1 MENNQTEKS
10 VFVFKSFIEEYMD
23 VRRDKADESEAV
35 KSIREGVEMKGA
47 TIWILIAAILLAS
60 LGLNVNSTAV
70 IIGAMLISPLMGPI
84 MGVGL
89 AIGLGDFD
97 LMKRSFKNYLVITLF
112 SVVTATLFFLIS
124 PSVSEGQSELLA
136 RTSPTI
142 YDVFIALFGG
152 AAGFIALST
161 TKKGSVIPGVAIATA
176 LMPPLCTAGFGLA
189 TGNLLYF
196 LGAFYLYFINSVF
209 ICVAT
214 FLGTRFM
221 RFSRLK
227 YVDKEREKKVR
238 KYIVWVV
245 VLTMIPAVYLT
256 YGILN
261 DTIYEGSVN
270 RFVNEQ
276 LSFEN
281 AQVVDKKVEKRDG
294 TKELRVVLVGK
305 EVADSTIIMAQRRM
319 ADYNL
324 GDTKLVVLQG
334 VSGQQAASMDITS
347 VRAQVLED
355 FYKNGEVKLQQQA
368 VLIDSIQGILNSYL
382 TYDELARTL
391 MPEMKVLYP
400 QVTRFSL
407 SRSLEMSVDSARADT
422 VTFAIIHLNK
432 RIKIAAADT
441 LSKAKMVEWMKARTN
456 SKELRLLLE

>member
-368 VLIDSIQGILNSYL
+368 VLIDSIQGILNSFL

-432 RIKIAAADT
+432 RMDDRE
-441 LSKAKMVEWMKARTN
+441 KAKMVEWMKARTN

>member
-1 MENNQTEKS
+1 MESNQTEKS

-23 VRRDKADESEAV
+23 LRRDKADESEAV

-432 RIKIAAADT
+432 RMDDRE
-441 LSKAKMVEWMKARTN
+441 KAKMVEWMKARTN

>member
-1 MENNQTEKS
+1 MNMENNQSEKS
-10 VFVFKSFIEEYMD
+10 VFVVKSFIAEYMD
-23 VRRDKADESEAV
+23 VRRDKADESEAI

-89 AIGLGDFD
+89 AIGQGDFD
-97 LMKRSFKNYLVITLF
+97 LMKRSFKSYLVVTLF
-112 SVVTATLFFLIS
+112 SVLTSTLFFLIS
-124 PSVSEGQSELLA
+124 PSVSGGQSELLA
-136 RTSPTI
+136 RTSPPI
-142 YDVFIALFGG
+142 YDVFIGLFGG

-189 TGNLLYF
+189 TGNLIYF

-209 ICVAT
+209 ICLST
-214 FLGTRFM
+214 YLGTRVM

-238 KYIVWVV
+238 KYIIWVV
-245 VLTMIPAVYLT
+245 ILTMIPAIYLT
-256 YGILN
+256 IGILN

-270 RFVNEQ
+270 RFVAEQ
-276 LSFEN
+276 LSFDN
-281 AQVVDKKVEKRDG
+281 AQVVDAKVEKRDG
-294 TKELRVVLVGK
+294 EKELRVVLVGK
-305 EVADSTIIMAQRRM
+305 EIADSTIIMAQRRM
-319 ADYNL
+319 ADYKL
-324 GDTKLVVLQG
+324 QDTKLVVLQG
-334 VSGQQAASMDITS
+334 VSGQQAATMDITS

-355 FYKNGEVKLQQQA
+355 FYKNGEVKLEQQA
-368 VLIDSIQGILNSYL
+368 LMIDSLRNRLDTYI
-382 TYDELARTL
+382 TYDEMARAL

-400 QVTRFSL
+400 QVSRFSL
-407 SRSLEMSVDSARADT
+407 AHTLEMNIDSTRVDT
-422 VTFAIIHLNK
+422 ITFAVIQLNK
-432 RIKIAAADT
+432 RIDEREKT
-441 LSKAKMVEWMKARTN
+441 KMIEWMKARTN
-456 SKELRLLLE
+456 SKELRLLIEQ

>member
-382 TYDELARTL
+382 TYDELARNL

-407 SRSLEMSVDSARADT
+407 SRSLEVSVDSARADT

-432 RIKIAAADT
+432 RMDDRE
-441 LSKAKMVEWMKARTN
+441 KAKMVEWMKARTN

>member
-10 VFVFKSFIEEYMD
+10 VFVFKSFIEEYLD

-97 LMKRSFKNYLVITLF
+97 LMKRSFKSYLIVTLF

-189 TGNLLYF
+189 TGNLIYF

-214 FLGTRFM
+214 YLGTRFM

-276 LSFEN
+276 LSFDN

-334 VSGQQAASMDITS
+334 VSGQQAATMDITS

-368 VLIDSIQGILNSYL
+368 VLIDSIQGLLNGYL

-400 QVTRFSL
+400 QVSRFSL
-407 SRSLEMSVDSARADT
+407 SKTLEMSIDSARVDT

-432 RIKIAAADT
+432 RIDDREK
-441 LSKAKMVEWMKARTN
+441 SKMVEWLKARTN

>member
-10 VFVFKSFIEEYMD
+10 VFVFKSFIEEYLD
-23 VRRDKADESEAV
+23 VRRDKSDESEAV

-97 LMKRSFKNYLVITLF
+97 LMKRSFKNYLVVTLF

-124 PSVSEGQSELLA
+124 PSVSDGQSELLA

-189 TGNLLYF
+189 TGNLIYF

-214 FLGTRFM
+214 YLGTRVM
-221 RFSRLK
+221 RFSRLQ

-245 VLTMIPAVYLT
+245 VLTMIPALYLT

-276 LSFEN
+276 LSFDN
-281 AQVVDKKVEKRDG
+281 AQVVDKKVERDG
-294 TKELRVVLVGK
+294 MKELRVVLVGR
-305 EVADSTIIMAQRRM
+305 EVPDSTIILAQRRM
-319 ADYNL
+319 IDYKL

-334 VSGQQAASMDITS
+334 VSGQQAATMDITS

-368 VLIDSIQGILNSYL
+368 VLIDSIQNMLNAYL
-382 TYDELARTL
+382 TYDELAKTL

-400 QVTRFSL
+400 QVSRFSL
-407 SRSLEMSVDSARADT
+407 SKSLEMSVDSARFDT
-422 VTFAIIHLNK
+422 VTFVVIQLN
-432 RIKIAAADT
+432 RRMTEAE
-441 LSKAKMVEWMKARTN
+441 KAKMIEWMKARTN
-456 SKELRLLLE
+456 SKELKLLIEQK

>member
-97 LMKRSFKNYLVITLF
+97 LMKRSFKNYLVITWF

-294 TKELRVVLVGK
+294 AKELRVVLVGK

-432 RIKIAAADT
+432 RMDDRE
-441 LSKAKMVEWMKARTN
+441 KAKMVEWMKARTN

>member
-196 LGAFYLYFINSVF
+196 LGAFYLYFINSVV

-214 FLGTRFM
+214 FLVARFM

-319 ADYNL
+319 ADYSL

-432 RIKIAAADT
+432 RMDDRE
-441 LSKAKMVEWMKARTN
+441 KAKMVEWMKARTN

>member
-10 VFVFKSFIEEYMD
+10 VFVVKSFIEEYLD

-35 KSIREGVEMKGA
+35 KSIREGVEMRGA

-97 LMKRSFKNYLVITLF
+97 LMKRSFKNYLVVTLF

-189 TGNLLYF
+189 TGNLIYF

-214 FLGTRFM
+214 YLGVRVM
-221 RFSRLK
+221 SFSRLK

-238 KYIVWVV
+238 KYIIWVV

-261 DTIYEGSVN
+261 DTIYDGSVN

-281 AQVVDKKVEKRDG
+281 AQVVDKKVEKRDAG
-294 TKELRVVLVGK
+294 KELRVVLVGK
-305 EVADSTIIMAQRRM
+305 EVPDSTILLAQRRM

-334 VSGQQAASMDITS
+334 VSGQQAATMDITS

-368 VLIDSIQGILNSYL
+368 VLIDSLQGRLNNYL
-382 TYDELARTL
+382 TYDELAKTL
-391 MPEMKVLYP
+391 MPEMRVLYP
-400 QVTRFSL
+400 QVGRFSL
-407 SRSLEMSVDSARADT
+407 SKSLEMSIDSARVDT
-422 VTFAIIHLNK
+422 VTFAVVQLKK
-432 RIKIAAADT
+432 RMDERE
-441 LSKAKMVEWMKARTN
+441 KAKMIEWMKARTN
-456 SKELRLLLE
+456 SKELKLLIEP

>member
-1 MENNQTEKS
+1 METNQTDKS
-10 VFVFKSFIEEYMD
+10 VFVIKSFIEEYLD

-97 LMKRSFKNYLVITLF
+97 LMKRSFKNYLVVTLF

-124 PSVSEGQSELLA
+124 PSVSDGQSELLA

-209 ICVAT
+209 ISVAT
-214 FLGTRFM
+214 YLGTRFM

-270 RFVNEQ
+270 RFVSEQ
-276 LSFEN
+276 LSFDN
-281 AQVVDKKVEKRDG
+281 AQVVDKKVENRDG
-294 TKELRVVLVGK
+294 MKELRVVLVGK
-305 EVADSTIIMAQRRM
+305 EVADSTIILAQRRM

-334 VSGQQAASMDITS
+334 VSGQQAATMDITS

-368 VLIDSIQGILNSYL
+368 ILIDSIQGLLNNYL

-407 SRSLEMSVDSARADT
+407 SRSLEMSVDSARTDT

-432 RIKIAAADT
+432 RMDDRE
-441 LSKAKMVEWMKARTN
+441 KAKMVEWMKARTN
-456 SKELRLLLE
+456 SKELRLLVE

>member
-10 VFVFKSFIEEYMD
+10 VFVFKSFIEEYLD
-23 VRRDKADESEAV
+23 VRRDKSDESEAV

-97 LMKRSFKNYLVITLF
+97 LMKRSFKNYLVVTLF
-112 SVVTATLFFLIS
+112 SVLTATLFFLIS
-124 PSVSEGQSELLA
+124 PSVSDGQSELLA

-189 TGNLLYF
+189 TGNLIYF

-214 FLGTRFM
+214 YLGTRVM
-221 RFSRLK
+221 RFSRLQ
-227 YVDKEREKKVR
+227 YIDKEREKKVR

-245 VLTMIPAVYLT
+245 VLTMIPALYLT

-276 LSFEN
+276 LSFDN

-294 TKELRVVLVGK
+294 MKELRVVLVGR
-305 EVADSTIIMAQRRM
+305 EVPDSTIILAQRRM
-319 ADYNL
+319 IDYKL

-334 VSGQQAASMDITS
+334 VSGQQAATMDITS

-368 VLIDSIQGILNSYL
+368 VLIDSIQNMLNAYL
-382 TYDELARTL
+382 TYDELAKTL

-400 QVTRFSL
+400 QVSRFSL
-407 SRSLEMSVDSARADT
+407 SKSLEMSVDSARFDT
-422 VTFAIIHLNK
+422 VTFVVIQLN
-432 RIKIAAADT
+432 RRMTEAE
-441 LSKAKMVEWMKARTN
+441 KAKMIEWMKARTN
-456 SKELRLLLE
+456 SKELKLLIEQK

>member
-1 MENNQTEKS
+1 MNMENNQSEKS
-10 VFVFKSFIEEYMD
+10 VFVVKSFIAEYMD
-23 VRRDKADESEAV
+23 VRRDKADESEAI

-89 AIGLGDFD
+89 AIGQGDFD
-97 LMKRSFKNYLVITLF
+97 LMKRSFKSYLVVTLF
-112 SVVTATLFFLIS
+112 SVLTSTLFFLIS
-124 PSVSEGQSELLA
+124 PSVSGGQSELLA

-142 YDVFIALFGG
+142 YDVFIGLFGG

-189 TGNLLYF
+189 TGNLIYF

-209 ICVAT
+209 ICLST
-214 FLGTRFM
+214 YLGTRVM

-238 KYIVWVV
+238 KYIIWVV
-245 VLTMIPAVYLT
+245 ILTMIPAIYLT
-256 YGILN
+256 IGILN

-270 RFVNEQ
+270 RFVAEQ
-276 LSFEN
+276 LSFDN
-281 AQVVDKKVEKRDG
+281 AQVVDAKVEKRDG
-294 TKELRVVLVGK
+294 EKELRVVLVGK
-305 EVADSTIIMAQRRM
+305 EIADSTIIMAQRRM
-319 ADYNL
+319 ADYKL
-324 GDTKLVVLQG
+324 QDTKLVVLQG
-334 VSGQQAASMDITS
+334 VSGQQAATMDITS

-355 FYKNGEVKLQQQA
+355 FYKNGEVKLEQQA
-368 VLIDSIQGILNSYL
+368 LMIDSLRNRLDTYI
-382 TYDELARTL
+382 TYDEMARAL

-400 QVTRFSL
+400 QVSRFSL
-407 SRSLEMSVDSARADT
+407 AHTLEMNIDSTRVDT
-422 VTFAIIHLNK
+422 ITFAVIQLNK
-432 RIKIAAADT
+432 RIDEREKT
-441 LSKAKMVEWMKARTN
+441 KMIEWMKARTN
-456 SKELRLLLE
+456 SKELRLLIEQ

>member
-294 TKELRVVLVGK
+294 AKELRVVLVGK

-382 TYDELARTL
+382 TYDELARNL

-432 RIKIAAADT
+432 RMDDRE
-441 LSKAKMVEWMKARTN
+441 KAKMVEWMKARTN

>member
-1 MENNQTEKS
+1 MENNQNEKS
-10 VFVFKSFIEEYMD
+10 VFVFKSFIEEYLD
-23 VRRDKADESEAV
+23 VRRDKADESDAV

-70 IIGAMLISPLMGPI
+70 IIGAMLISPIMGPI

-189 TGNLLYF
+189 TGNLIYF

-214 FLGTRFM
+214 YLGTRVM
-221 RFSRLK
+221 RFSRLQ

-245 VLTMIPAVYLT
+245 VLTMIPALYLT

-276 LSFEN
+276 LSFDN

-294 TKELRVVLVGK
+294 MKELRVVLVGR
-305 EVADSTIIMAQRRM
+305 EVPDSTIILAQRRM
-319 ADYNL
+319 IDYKL

-334 VSGQQAASMDITS
+334 VSGQQAATMDITS

-368 VLIDSIQGILNSYL
+368 VLIDSIQNMLNAYL
-382 TYDELARTL
+382 TYDELAKTL

-400 QVTRFSL
+400 QVSRFSL
-407 SRSLEMSVDSARADT
+407 SKSLEMSVDSARFDT
-422 VTFAIIHLNK
+422 VTFVVIQLN
-432 RIKIAAADT
+432 RRMTEAE
-441 LSKAKMVEWMKARTN
+441 KAKMIEWMKARTN
-456 SKELRLLLE
+456 SKELKLLIEQK

>member
-1 MENNQTEKS
+1 METNQTDKS
-10 VFVFKSFIEEYMD
+10 VFVIKSFIEEYLD

-432 RIKIAAADT
+432 RMDDRE
-441 LSKAKMVEWMKARTN
+441 KAKMVEWMKARTN

>member
-355 FYKNGEVKLQQQA
+355 FYKNGEIKLQQQA

-432 RIKIAAADT
+432 RMDDRE
-441 LSKAKMVEWMKARTN
+441 KAKMVEWMKARTN

>member
-238 KYIVWVV
+238 NYIVWVV

-432 RIKIAAADT
+432 RMDDRE
-441 LSKAKMVEWMKARTN
+441 KAKMVEWMKARTN

>member
-1 MENNQTEKS
+1 METNQTDKS
-10 VFVFKSFIEEYMD
+10 VFVIKSFIEEYLD

-97 LMKRSFKNYLVITLF
+97 LMKRSFKNYLVVTLF

-124 PSVSEGQSELLA
+124 PSVSDGQSELLA

-209 ICVAT
+209 ISVAT
-214 FLGTRFM
+214 YLGTRFM

-276 LSFEN
+276 LSFDN

-334 VSGQQAASMDITS
+334 VSGQQAATMDITS

-368 VLIDSIQGILNSYL
+368 ILIDSIQGLLNNYL
-382 TYDELARTL
+382 TYDELALTL

-407 SRSLEMSVDSARADT
+407 SKSLEMSVDSARADT

-432 RIKIAAADT
+432 RMDDRE
-441 LSKAKMVEWMKARTN
+441 KAKMVEWMKARTN
-456 SKELRLLLE
+456 SKELRLLVE

>member
-1 MENNQTEKS
+1 MESNQTEKS

-238 KYIVWVV
+238 NYIVWVV

-432 RIKIAAADT
+432 RMDDRE
-441 LSKAKMVEWMKARTN
+441 KAKMVEWMKARTN
-456 SKELRLLLE
+456 SRELRLLLE

>member
-10 VFVFKSFIEEYMD
+10 VFVFKSFIEEYLD

-97 LMKRSFKNYLVITLF
+97 LMKRSFKSYLIVTLF

-124 PSVSEGQSELLA
+124 PSVSGGQSELLA

-189 TGNLLYF
+189 TGNLIYF

-214 FLGTRFM
+214 YLGTRFM

-270 RFVNEQ
+270 SFVNEQ
-276 LSFEN
+276 FRFDH
-281 AQVVDKKVEKRDG
+281 AQV
-294 TKELRVVLVGK
+294 
-305 EVADSTIIMAQRRM
+305 VADSTIIMAQRRM

-334 VSGQQAASMDITS
+334 VSGQQAATMDITS

-368 VLIDSIQGILNSYL
+368 VLIDSIQGLLNGYL

-400 QVTRFSL
+400 QVSRFSL
-407 SRSLEMSVDSARADT
+407 SKTLEMSIDSARVDT

-432 RIKIAAADT
+432 RIDDREK
-441 LSKAKMVEWMKARTN
+441 SKMVEWLKARTN

>member
-368 VLIDSIQGILNSYL
+368 VLIDSIQSILNSYL

-432 RIKIAAADT
+432 RMDDRE
-441 LSKAKMVEWMKARTN
+441 KAKMVEWMKARTN

>member
-10 VFVFKSFIEEYMD
+10 VFVFKSFIEEYLD
-23 VRRDKADESEAV
+23 VRRDKSDESEAV

-97 LMKRSFKNYLVITLF
+97 LMKRSFKNYLVVTLF

-124 PSVSEGQSELLA
+124 PSVSDGQSELLA

-189 TGNLLYF
+189 TGNLIYF

-214 FLGTRFM
+214 YLGTRVM
-221 RFSRLK
+221 RFSRLQ

-245 VLTMIPAVYLT
+245 VLTMIPALYLT

-276 LSFEN
+276 LSFDN

-294 TKELRVVLVGK
+294 MKELRVVLVGR
-305 EVADSTIIMAQRRM
+305 EVPDSTIILAQRRM
-319 ADYNL
+319 IDYKL

-334 VSGQQAASMDITS
+334 VSGQQAATMDITS

-368 VLIDSIQGILNSYL
+368 VLIDSIQNMLNAYL
-382 TYDELARTL
+382 TYDELAKTL

-400 QVTRFSL
+400 QVSRFSL
-407 SRSLEMSVDSARADT
+407 SKSLEMSVDSARFDT
-422 VTFAIIHLNK
+422 VTFVVIQLN
-432 RIKIAAADT
+432 RRMTEAE
-441 LSKAKMVEWMKARTN
+441 KAKMIEWMKARTN
-456 SKELRLLLE
+456 SKELKLLI

>member
-276 LSFEN
+276 LSFDN

-432 RIKIAAADT
+432 RMDDRE
-441 LSKAKMVEWMKARTN
+441 KAKMVEWMKARTN

>member
-391 MPEMKVLYP
+391 MPEMKVIYP

-432 RIKIAAADT
+432 RMDDRE
-441 LSKAKMVEWMKARTN
+441 KAKMVEWMKARTN

>member
-1 MENNQTEKS
+1 MENDQTEKS
-10 VFVFKSFIEEYMD
+10 VFVFKSFIEEYLD

-97 LMKRSFKNYLVITLF
+97 LMKRSFKSYLIVTLF

-189 TGNLLYF
+189 TGNLIYF

-214 FLGTRFM
+214 YLGTRFM

-276 LSFEN
+276 LSFDN

-334 VSGQQAASMDITS
+334 VSGQQAATMDITS

-368 VLIDSIQGILNSYL
+368 VLIDSIQGLLNGYL

-400 QVTRFSL
+400 QVSRFSL
-407 SRSLEMSVDSARADT
+407 SKTLEMSIDSARVDT

-432 RIKIAAADT
+432 RIDDREK
-441 LSKAKMVEWMKARTN
+441 SKMVEWLKARTN

>member
-35 KSIREGVEMKGA
+35 TSIREGVEMKGA

-432 RIKIAAADT
+432 RMDDRE
-441 LSKAKMVEWMKARTN
+441 KAKMVEWMKARTN

>member
-1 MENNQTEKS
+1 METNQTDKS
-10 VFVFKSFIEEYMD
+10 VFVIKSFIEEYLD

-97 LMKRSFKNYLVITLF
+97 LMKRSFKNYLVVTLF

-124 PSVSEGQSELLA
+124 PSVSDGQSELLA

-209 ICVAT
+209 ISVAT
-214 FLGTRFM
+214 YLGTRFM

-276 LSFEN
+276 LSFDN

-334 VSGQQAASMDITS
+334 VSGQQAATMDITS

-355 FYKNGEVKLQQQA
+355 FYMNGEVKLQQQA
-368 VLIDSIQGILNSYL
+368 ILIDSIQGLLNNYL

-407 SRSLEMSVDSARADT
+407 SKSLEMSVDSARADT

-432 RIKIAAADT
+432 RMDDRE
-441 LSKAKMVEWMKARTN
+441 KAKMVEWMKARTN
-456 SKELRLLLE
+456 SKELRLLVE

>member
-10 VFVFKSFIEEYMD
+10 VFVFKSFLEEYMD

-256 YGILN
+256 YSILN

-382 TYDELARTL
+382 TYDELARNL

-432 RIKIAAADT
+432 RMDDRE
-441 LSKAKMVEWMKARTN
+441 KAKMVEWMKARTN

>member
-10 VFVFKSFIEEYMD
+10 VFVFKSFIEEYLD

-97 LMKRSFKNYLVITLF
+97 LMKRSFKSYLIVTLF

-189 TGNLLYF
+189 TGNLIYF

-214 FLGTRFM
+214 YLGTRFM

-276 LSFEN
+276 LSFDN

-305 EVADSTIIMAQRRM
+305 EVADSTIFMAQRRM

-334 VSGQQAASMDITS
+334 VSGQQAATMDITS

-368 VLIDSIQGILNSYL
+368 VLIDSIQGLLNGYL

-400 QVTRFSL
+400 QVSRFSL
-407 SRSLEMSVDSARADT
+407 SKTLEMSIDSARVDT

-432 RIKIAAADT
+432 RIDDREK
-441 LSKAKMVEWMKARTN
+441 SKMVEWLKARTN

>member
-10 VFVFKSFIEEYMD
+10 VFVFKSFIEEYLD

-97 LMKRSFKNYLVITLF
+97 LMKRSFKNYLVVTLF
-112 SVVTATLFFLIS
+112 SVLTATLFFLIS
-124 PSVSEGQSELLA
+124 PSVSDGQSELLA

-189 TGNLLYF
+189 TGNLIYF

-214 FLGTRFM
+214 YLGTRVM
-221 RFSRLK
+221 RFSRLQ

-245 VLTMIPAVYLT
+245 VLTMIPALYLT

-276 LSFEN
+276 LSFDN

-294 TKELRVVLVGK
+294 MKELRVVLVGR
-305 EVADSTIIMAQRRM
+305 EVPDSTIILAQRRM
-319 ADYNL
+319 IDYKL

-334 VSGQQAASMDITS
+334 VSGQQAATMDITS

-368 VLIDSIQGILNSYL
+368 VLIDSIQNMLNAYL
-382 TYDELARTL
+382 TYDELAKTL

-400 QVTRFSL
+400 QVSRFSL
-407 SRSLEMSVDSARADT
+407 SKSLEMSVDSARFDT
-422 VTFAIIHLNK
+422 VTFVVIQLN
-432 RIKIAAADT
+432 RRMTEAE
-441 LSKAKMVEWMKARTN
+441 KAKMIEWMKARTN
-456 SKELRLLLE
+456 SKELKLLIEQK

>member
-10 VFVFKSFIEEYMD
+10 LFVFKSFIEEYMD

-432 RIKIAAADT
+432 RMDDRE
-441 LSKAKMVEWMKARTN
+441 KAKMVEWMKARTN

>member
-1 MENNQTEKS
+1 
-10 VFVFKSFIEEYMD
+10 
-23 VRRDKADESEAV
+23 
-35 KSIREGVEMKGA
+35 
-47 TIWILIAAILLAS
+47 
-60 LGLNVNSTAV
+60 
-70 IIGAMLISPLMGPI
+70 MGPI

-432 RIKIAAADT
+432 RMDDRE
-441 LSKAKMVEWMKARTN
+441 KAKMVEWMKARTN

>member
-35 KSIREGVEMKGA
+35 KSIREGVEMKRA
-47 TIWILIAAILLAS
+47 TIWSLIAAILLAS

-355 FYKNGEVKLQQQA
+355 FYKNGEIKLQQQA
-368 VLIDSIQGILNSYL
+368 VLIDSIQSILNSYL

-432 RIKIAAADT
+432 RMDDRE
-441 LSKAKMVEWMKARTN
+441 KAKMVEWMKARTN